1 MWTNQ
6 SSFGRPN
13 LRRISP
19 KAYLSVYVNRN
30 KVTVDMS
37 PQLYYYVVHIIFLY
51 YYKEEERKEARKKRA
66 DFSSP
71 AAKSFFLHS
80 FSTLSLNHCSISIT
94 LRITLLFTEMNYLAR
109 AATAA
114 VVIAFVK
121 LFLGRRGRKRSSN
134 HSNDDTSSQ
143 QSDSTLDSRDS
154 DSVPLPN
161 VEYEVFLSFRGP
173 DTRDS
178 ITDILY
184 RFLAH
189 LKIRTFRD
197 DDELRKGEGIW
208 SNLVK
213 AIGQSK
219 ISVTIFSPRY
229 AESKWCL
236 KELAE
241 IVEHKKREKGHII
254 LPIFYYVDP
263 RDVRHQTGP
272 YEEAFK
278 QHKMNI
284 NFDEKTIE
292 TWKAA
297 LNEVGSLKG
306 WHIKTKKE
314 EVDVAD
320 VVSGVVWSH
329 LSKNNSKLE
338 TDELVGIDDQVEQVE
353 DMLDLG
359 SEGVKVVGLH
369 GMGGIGKTT
378 LATAVY
384 NEVSARFDRYS
395 FVKNIRETQ
404 KQHDGVL
411 ILYKK
416 LISNILRDSVESI
429 VDISEAKKIIQ
440 ERVTQF
446 KILVVLD
453 DVDEKFKFEDVL
465 GDPESFASGSRFIA
479 TSRDKKVMGSLSKGQ
494 SKLYEVQGMDP
505 IRSLQLFC
513 KHAFKKDSPQSG
525 FKDISEAIVFT
536 TGGLPLT
543 LKVIGSLLY
552 REEEVVW
559 NDKLEQLRKIP
570 EDEVMKRLK
579 ISYEGLR
586 YEAQQIFLDIACF
599 YIGEYKEFPSYM
611 WSDCKFHPVSNI
623 NILVQRSMLNIG
635 DDSKFLMHDQLRDM
649 GREIVRREDIERP
662 WMRSRIW
669 SYEEAHELLRNN
681 KGTDKIKAIRIEKTD
696 FSDVDLESTYFFDV
710 DLESTCFTNMSEL
723 RYFRGNVVKL
733 IGDFTN
739 LLPNLKWMQF
749 GYHYEE
755 DFFDRKATI
764 NVKSLNIL
772 DVEGSGYDFTHMKE
786 ANKLKVLI
794 LSRRPYG
801 RIRKLPEF
809 PESESLEILKI
820 RNFYNRKEDLKIEKL
835 RNLKVLRL
843 EDCCTLGKIKGGT
856 IGTMMKGLRE
866 LHLSEIHC
874 DYEAFRRTIADIDE
888 LSSLQILNV
897 QSRHLVDVLEGIK
910 LPKSLKKLN
919 TSSGFANV
927 EDLLELEE
935 LTIWFATQL
944 VIPPAAGS
952 SRGGDTSSTLIPWIH
967 SSKLKWMELYY
978 MERITMVESKENTM
992 LPSSLTQLTI
1002 CGVDSEQIPNL
1013 KNLRN
1018 LTFLKIDQ
1026 CPNIEEIQGM
1036 GGLKSLQV
1044 LRIAGAEKLIGIHG
1058 LGNLMSCSSCKLTK
1072 LHIDDCPLLRDVVT
1086 FEQQDDDDGGDG
1098 SEGERERYLLVQIES
1113 LVTMEITKSPSID
1126 WRSIPRLSK
1135 FPMLKYLTINNIGLN
1150 INEES
1155 GNQQE
1160 HRLLDGL
1167 ENLQEL
1173 VKLYI
1178 SNVELKRIPNLKNL
1192 RNLTELKIQ
1201 ECSNLEEVQGMGGL
1215 KSLQVLLIV
1224 RAEKLTSIHGL
1235 GNLMSSSNCELTG
1248 LEIRECPLLR
1258 EVVTFEQQDDDDDGG
1273 GSDGERETYVLVQIE
1288 SLVKMEITKSPSI
1301 DWRSIP
1307 ILSKFPM
1314 LKYLTINNI
1323 GLNINEES
1331 GNQQEHRLLD
1341 GLENLQEL
1349 VKLYISNV
1357 ELKRIPNL
1365 KNLRNLTE
1373 LKIQECSNLEEV
1385 QGMGGLKSLQ
1395 VLLIVRAEKLTSI
1408 HGLGN
1413 LMSSSNCELTGL
1425 EIREC
1430 PLLREVVTFE
1440 QQDDDDGGSDG
1451 ERERYVLVQIE
1462 SLVRMKI
1469 KKSPSIDWRSIPRLS
1484 KFPMLQYLT
1493 VKNIGLNIN
1502 EESASKQGQH
1512 QLLEGL
1518 ENLRELVQLKVSNV
1532 DSKLIL
1538 NLKNLGNLS
1547 YLELSECPN
1556 LEEIHGMEGLQSLHV
1571 LRIVGMEK
1579 LTRIHGLGNLMSSSN
1594 CELTF
1599 LYIRKCPLLREQDDD
1614 EMKIS

>member
-1 MWTNQ
+1 
-6 SSFGRPN
+6 
-13 LRRISP
+13 
-19 KAYLSVYVNRN
+19 
-30 KVTVDMS
+30 
-37 PQLYYYVVHIIFLY
+37 
-51 YYKEEERKEARKKRA
+51 
-66 DFSSP
+66 
-71 AAKSFFLHS
+71 
-80 FSTLSLNHCSISIT
+80 
-94 LRITLLFTEMNYLAR
+94 MNYLAR

-306 WHIKTKKE
+306 W

-404 KQHDGVL
+404 KQHDV
-411 ILYKK
+411 
-416 LISNILRDSVESI
+416 

-1258 EVVTFEQQDDDDDGG
+1258 EVVTFEQQDDDD
-1273 GSDGERETYVLVQIE
+1273 
-1288 SLVKMEITKSPSI
+1288 
-1301 DWRSIP
+1301 
-1307 ILSKFPM
+1307 
-1314 LKYLTINNI
+1314 
-1323 GLNINEES
+1323 
-1331 GNQQEHRLLD
+1331 
-1341 GLENLQEL
+1341 
-1349 VKLYISNV
+1349 
-1357 ELKRIPNL
+1357 
-1365 KNLRNLTE
+1365 
-1373 LKIQECSNLEEV
+1373 
-1385 QGMGGLKSLQ
+1385 
-1395 VLLIVRAEKLTSI
+1395 
-1408 HGLGN
+1408 
-1413 LMSSSNCELTGL
+1413 
-1425 EIREC
+1425 
-1430 PLLREVVTFE
+1430 
-1440 QQDDDDGGSDG
+1440 GGSDG